1 VVTSHLLMNGLK
13 KFQTTNTSVL
23 PAKTTKNLKP
33 KTTNMK
39 KKIQQTT
46 EVEVDIQLP
55 YYFKN
60 EINAYVICTE
70 QSAIVVC
77 YGVEKHEHISNLS
90 NMMDYILDASTNEN
104 SIEITKDEFKKIY
117 GKVALT
123 LNSII

>member
-1 VVTSHLLMNGLK
+1 MNGLK

-23 PAKTTKNLKP
+23 PAKTIKNLKP

-46 EVEVDIQLP
+46 EVEVDIKLP

-60 EINAYVICTE
+60 NCHAYCISKDE
-70 QSAIVVC
+70 KAISVC
-77 YGVEKHEHISNLS
+77 YALEKHEAITNYSS
-90 NMMDYILDASTNEN
+90 MIDYVLDGINKRRN

-123 LNSII
+123 LNSIT

>member
-1 VVTSHLLMNGLK
+1 MNGLK

-46 EVEVDIQLP
+46 EVEVDIKLP

-60 EINAYVICTE
+60 NCHAYCISKDE
-70 QSAIVVC
+70 KAISVC
-77 YGVEKHEHISNLS
+77 YALEKHEAITNYSS
-90 NMMDYILDASTNEN
+90 MIDYVLMASTKEGI
-104 SIEITKDEFKKIY
+104 IEITNDEFKKIY

-123 LNSII
+123 LNSIT